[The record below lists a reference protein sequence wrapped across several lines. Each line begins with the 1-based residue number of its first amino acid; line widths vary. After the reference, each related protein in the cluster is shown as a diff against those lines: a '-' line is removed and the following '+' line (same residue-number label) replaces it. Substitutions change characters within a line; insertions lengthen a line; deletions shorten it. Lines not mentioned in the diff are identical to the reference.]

1 MLSLS
6 NLTSIDNEMSNYR
19 KLLMIVKKF
28 LFRFTL
34 PNYTV
39 NMWSKKLF
47 RLFNIP
53 LTKKGP
59 SGPLKQILTNQL
71 STSNI
76 SVSKRML

>member
-34 PNYTV
+34 PHYTV
-39 NMWSKKLF
+39 NMWSKNYSAYLTF
-47 RLFNIP
+47 R
-53 LTKKGP
+53 
-59 SGPLKQILTNQL
+59 
-71 STSNI
+71 
-76 SVSKRML
+76 